1 MSGSGGASRS
11 RGENRF
17 YNPPAVRQRQL
28 EQRQRQ
34 EQEQQLRT
42 QKQHR
47 RPSEASKAASCS
59 SVESDKRTESDDCA
73 SSFSLV
79 SARGGLS
86 SDATNLDRFLE
97 YTTPVVPVQCFP
109 KVFKYL
115 KFKEF
120 FKGIFANFDVWSSA
134 GVCLVAGKVLG

>member
-1 MSGSGGASRS
+1 MSGSGGVSLGRT

-34 EQEQQLRT
+34 EQEQLQRK
-42 QKQHR
+42 QKQHQ
-47 RPSEASKAASCS
+47 RPSVPSKAASSS

-79 SARGGLS
+79 SPRGLS

-97 YTTPVVPVQCFP
+97 HTTPMVPAQYFP
-109 KVFKYL
+109 KVSKNL
-115 KFKEF
+115 
-120 FKGIFANFDVWSSA
+120 NFIEI
-134 GVCLVAGKVLG
+134 VLRFVVF